1 MATLAEEAAA
11 GQPMRCAMATS
22 SDSGPSRFVP
32 HYEARGGAFAPAT
45 TINPVRPV
53 QLQQIQK
60 IKGGFPHDEANVERA
75 VAQMT
80 APHLSIDDG
89 ISTRPTTPAPLVQTA
104 AQRVLNLPDL
114 LEPILISVATED
126 TRAWWYYLKDSKTVL
141 LAQRVNSTWRRVI
154 QESKPIKQALWLKH
168 DPDFYGGLSKRTH
181 WNPFIWPQPPAF
193 DRITFDEEWMR
204 EGSRTT
210 QS

>member
-45 TINPVRPV
+45 T
-53 QLQQIQK
+53 
-60 IKGGFPHDEANVERA
+60 ANVERA